1 MLGRDYAALRTVL
14 VFSGID
20 RQEGDMADDA
30 TTLGNAA
37 IDAGSV
43 KAVTGTNY
51 PEPMRKYVAG
61 RAKRK
66 LGDAF
71 GLKNF
76 GINLTTLAPGAM
88 SALRHWHTRQ
98 DEFIYMLEGEA
109 ILVTDAGEQMIR
121 PGMIAGFP
129 AGKKDGHHLIN
140 RSDRDVVYLEI
151 GDRLPG
157 DEADYPDLDMV
168 TRQQPDG
175 RWVYF
180 HRNGEPY

>member
-1 MLGRDYAALRTVL
+1 MTDAAAAQKL
-14 VFSGID
+14 I
-20 RQEGDMADDA
+20 
-30 TTLGNAA
+30 A
-37 IDAGSV
+37 IDAKSLES
-43 KAVTGTNY
+43 KSATNY
-51 PEPMRKYVAG
+51 PEPLRKFVAG
-61 RAKRK
+61 RAKSK

-76 GINLTTLAPGAM
+76 GVNLTTLAPGAM

-98 DEFIYMLEGEA
+98 DEFVYILDGEA
-109 ILVTDAGEQMIR
+109 VLVTDAGEQVLR
-121 PGMIAGFP
+121 PGMVAGFP
-129 AGKKDGHHLIN
+129 AGRQDGHHLIN
-140 RSDRDVVYLEI
+140 RSDRDVVYLEV

-157 DEADYPDLDMV
+157 DEADYPDMDMV

>member
-1 MLGRDYAALRTVL
+1 
-14 VFSGID
+14 
-20 RQEGDMADDA
+20 MADA
-30 TTLGNAA
+30 AAAQKIIA
-37 IDAGSV
+37 IDAKSLEA
-43 KAVTGTNY
+43 KSSTNY
-51 PEPMRKYVAG
+51 PEPLRKVVAG
-61 RAKRK
+61 RAKRR

-76 GINLTTLAPGAM
+76 GVNMTTLTPGAM

-98 DEFIYMLEGEA
+98 DEFVYILEGEA
-109 ILVTDAGEQMIR
+109 VLVTNAGEQTLR
-121 PGMIAGFP
+121 PGMAAGFP
-129 AGKKDGHHLIN
+129 AGKQDGHHLIN

-157 DEADYPDLDMV
+157 DAADYPDMDMV

-180 HRNGEPY
+180 RRNGEPY

>member
-1 MLGRDYAALRTVL
+1 
-14 VFSGID
+14 
-20 RQEGDMADDA
+20 MADD
-30 TTLGNAA
+30 TTLRAPIA
-37 IDAGSV
+37 IDAKSV
-43 KAVTGTNY
+43 EPRTGTNY
-51 PEPMRKYVAG
+51 PAFLHKFVAG

-76 GINLTTLAPGAM
+76 GVNLTTLAPGSM
-88 SALRHWHTRQ
+88 SALRHWHTKQ
-98 DEFIYMLEGEA
+98 DEFVYILEGEA
-109 ILVTDAGEQMIR
+109 VLVTDAGEQLLR

-129 AGKKDGHHLIN
+129 AGKQDGHHLIN
-140 RSDRDVVYLEI
+140 RSGRDVVYLEI

-157 DEADYPDLDMV
+157 DAADYPDMDMV

>member
-1 MLGRDYAALRTVL
+1 
-14 VFSGID
+14 
-20 RQEGDMADDA
+20 MANDA
-30 TTLGNAA
+30 SRPKPAA
-37 IDAGSV
+37 IDAASV
-43 KAVTGTNY
+43 PSVSGTNY
-51 PEPMRKYVAG
+51 PEQFRKYVTG

-71 GLKNF
+71 GLQNF
-76 GINLTTLAPGAM
+76 GVNLTTLAPGAM

-98 DEFIYMLEGEA
+98 DEFIYMIEGEA
-109 ILVTDAGEQMIR
+109 VLVTDAGEQVLR
-121 PGMIAGFP
+121 PGMVAGFP

-157 DEADYPDLDMV
+157 DTADYPDLDMV
-168 TRQQPDG
+168 TRQQADG
-175 RWVYF
+175 KWVYY